1 MLLNFFINFV
11 NPGLNLIYCVLLYNQ
26 MDVTTENRSVEVL
39 GAGAQGLEGNGQS
52 NSDDNV
58 S

>member
-11 NPGLNLIYCVLLYNQ
+11 NPGFNLIYCVLLYNQ
-26 MDVTTENRSVEVL
+26 MDVTTENRGVEVL

>member
-26 MDVTTENRSVEVL
+26 MDVTTENRSVEVQ

>member
-1 MLLNFFINFV
+1 
-11 NPGLNLIYCVLLYNQ
+11 
-26 MDVTTENRSVEVL
+26 MDVTTENRSVEVQ
-39 GAGAQGLEGNGQS
+39 GAGGQGLEGNGQS

>member
-1 MLLNFFINFV
+1 MLLNLFINFV
-11 NPGLNLIYCVLLYNQ
+11 YPDFNLIYCVLLNNQ
-26 MDVTTENRSVEVL
+26 MDVTTENRSVEVQ
-39 GAGAQGLEGNGQS
+39 GAGGQGLEGNGQS

>member
-1 MLLNFFINFV
+1 MLNFFINFV

-26 MDVTTENRSVEVL
+26 MDVTTENRGVEVL